1 MDFHSF
7 AEVPGAVEVLDDVN
21 DDDDREYFKTISVQR
36 LKTGSVMWSFQLT
49 AERKAISLA
58 LISHVLNPEILLQAR
73 AEKFRS
79 CKYLDAR
86 ISAARNMRLPHC
98 IARHDCES
106 TVCSIVKS
114 CLGTNDC
121 INTK

>member
-7 AEVPGAVEVLDDVN
+7 AEVPGADEALDDVD

-79 CKYLDAR
+79 
-86 ISAARNMRLPHC
+86 
-98 IARHDCES
+98 
-106 TVCSIVKS
+106 
-114 CLGTNDC
+114 
-121 INTK
+121 